1 MDKPLPN
8 NKAIEIALIANIFL
22 NNDIIADCIGS
33 LKESDFYYKS
43 HKIIYSKLLGLYKK
57 SIPIDLLI
65 FINSISEEILKSIG
79 GITHLTEII
88 GSEVSAANYTE
99 YIKTIK
105 NLSIKREVIK
115 SCNEAVTMAYR
126 EETDIRGVIDTLETK
141 ILNTSDINEEKTVNL
156 EELMSTT
163 INLIE
168 NGYKNGGQLLG
179 TTTGY
184 RLIDNAING
193 FVKGDL
199 LIIAARPSMGKT
211 ALSMEMLN
219 KLPPEK
225 KGLIF
230 EMEMPKGKLGI
241 RMLAPRTYI
250 NPQNLSKGIIKDT
263 DFNVILKEAGEIVF
277 KNNVFINCRTRLSV
291 AEIRAEA
298 KKIKIQNGLDVVFID
313 HIGKVRPDN
322 PKATKNDQIGQI
334 SEGFKNMAMDLDICC
349 VVLSQLN
356 REVEK
361 RTDKHPIMSDLRDSG
376 CIEQDADEILM
387 LYRDDYYAEREGR
400 ISKRPGLL
408 EVLVAKNRD
417 GIVGAIK
424 LYYNT
429 NYQIISDRPILY

>member
-1 MDKPLPN
+1 MDNQLPS
-8 NKAIEIALIANIFL
+8 NKEVEIALIANIFL
-22 NNDIIADCIGS
+22 KNDIIADCIGT
-33 LKESDFYYKS
+33 LKKNDFYYNS
-43 HKIIYSKLLGLYKK
+43 HKVIYSKLVELYKK
-57 SIPIDLLI
+57 STSIDLLI
-65 FINSISEEILKSIG
+65 FINNISKETLKSIG
-79 GITHLTEII
+79 GITYLSEIV
-88 GSEVSAANYTE
+88 GSEVSTVNYIQ
-99 YIKTIK
+99 YIKTVK
-105 NLSIKREVIK
+105 NLSIKRELIK
-115 SCNEAVTMAYR
+115 ACQEALNMAYG
-126 EETDIRGVIDTLETK
+126 EEVDIRGVIDTLETK
-141 ILNTSDINEEKTVNL
+141 IHSASDISEEKTVNL
-156 EELMSTT
+156 EELMTQS
-163 INLIE
+163 IDLID

-184 RLIDNAING
+184 KLLDNAING

-199 LIIAARPSMGKT
+199 CIIAARPSMGKT

-219 KLPPEK
+219 KLPLGK
-225 KGLIF
+225 KGLLF

-241 RMLAPRTYI
+241 RMLAPRTCI
-250 NPQNLSKGIIKDT
+250 NPQDLSKGLIKDT
-263 DFNVILKEAGEIVF
+263 DFNVIQKEAEKMAF
-277 KNNVFINCRTRLSV
+277 KNNVFINCRTGLSV
-291 AEIRAEA
+291 SEIKAEA
-298 KKIKIQNGLDVVFID
+298 KKIKIQNGLDVIFVD

-356 REVEK
+356 REVER

-400 ISKRPGLL
+400 KSNRPGLL

-417 GIVGAIK
+417 GNVGAIK

-429 NYQIISDRPILY
+429 NYQIISDHPILY

>member
-8 NKAIEIALIANIFL
+8 NKSVEIALIANIFL
-22 NNDIIADCIGS
+22 NNDIIAECIGA
-33 LKESDFYYKS
+33 LKESDFYYNS
-43 HKIIYSKLLGLYKK
+43 YKIIYSKLLDLYKK

-65 FINSISEEILKSIG
+65 FRNSISEETLKSIG
-79 GITHLTEII
+79 GITHLSEIV
-88 GSEVSAANYTE
+88 GSEVSAANYRE

-115 SCNEAVTMAYR
+115 SCYEAANMAYG
-126 EETDIRGVIDTLETK
+126 EETDIKSVIDTLETK
-141 ILNTSDINEEKTVNL
+141 ILNTGDINEEKTVNL

-184 RLIDNAING
+184 TLIDNAING

-250 NPQNLSKGIIKDT
+250 NSQDLSKGLLKNT
-263 DFNVILKEAGEIVF
+263 DLNVILKEAGQIVF
-277 KNNVFINCRTRLSV
+277 KNNIFINCRTRLSV

-298 KKIKIQNGLDVVFID
+298 KKIKIQNGLDVVLID

-322 PKATKNDQIGQI
+322 AKASKNDQIGQI

-361 RTDKHPIMSDLRDSG
+361 RTDKHPVMSDLRDSG

-400 ISKRPGLL
+400 KSKRPGILD
-408 EVLVAKNRD
+408 VLVAKNRD
-417 GIVGAIK
+417 GITGAIK

-429 NYQIISDRPILY
+429 DYQIISDRPIFY

>member
-1 MDKPLPN
+1 MDKPLPS
-8 NKAIEIALIANIFL
+8 NKEVEIALLANIFL
-22 NNDIIADCIGS
+22 ENDIIADCIGS
-33 LKESDFYYKS
+33 LKKSDFYYNS
-43 HKIIYSKLLGLYKK
+43 HKIIYSKLVELYKK
-57 SIPIDLLI
+57 SISIDLLI
-65 FINSISEEILKSIG
+65 FTNDISKETLKIIG
-79 GITHLTEII
+79 GITYLSEIV
-88 GSEVSAANYTE
+88 GSEVSTVNYIQ
-99 YIKTIK
+99 YIKTVK
-105 NLSIKREVIK
+105 NLSIKRELIK
-115 SCNEAVTMAYR
+115 VCQDALSMAYG
-126 EETDIRGVIDTLETK
+126 EEIDIRGVIDTLENK
-141 ILNTSDINEEKTVNL
+141 ILSASDMNEEKTVNL
-156 EELMSTT
+156 EELMTQS
-163 INLIE
+163 IELID

-184 RLIDNAING
+184 KLLDNAING

-199 LIIAARPSMGKT
+199 CIIAARPSMGKT

-219 KLPPEK
+219 KLPPGK

-250 NPQNLSKGIIKDT
+250 NPQDLSKGLIKDT
-263 DFNVILKEAGEIVF
+263 DFSVIQKEAGEMAN
-277 KNNVFINCRTRLSV
+277 KNNVFINCRNGLSV
-291 AEIRAEA
+291 SEIKAEA
-298 KKIKIQNGLDVVFID
+298 KKIKIQNGLDVIFVD

-400 ISKRPGLL
+400 KSNRPGLL

-417 GIVGAIK
+417 GNVGAIK